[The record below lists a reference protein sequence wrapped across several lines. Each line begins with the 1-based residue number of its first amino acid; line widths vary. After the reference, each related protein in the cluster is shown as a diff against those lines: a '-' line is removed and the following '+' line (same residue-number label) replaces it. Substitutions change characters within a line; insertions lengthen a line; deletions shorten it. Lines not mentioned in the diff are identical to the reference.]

1 MFLNKIRHLQI
12 DKMRNIIVEQ
22 TTSPTIYENHIEII
36 ERKCSGHPDTICD
49 AICESVS
56 RELSKEYIKRFGK
69 VLHHNVDKALLVAGE
84 SKPEFGGGKLTK
96 KIKIIISGR
105 ATSKVGNKK
114 IDIKKIVEEAAEEYL
129 SKLHALKPEHYE
141 IIAEIN
147 EGSGILKEVFAQK
160 MPLSNDTSI
169 GVGYAPFSKTEKIV
183 LEVGKMLN
191 SKEFVKKYP
200 AVGEDIKI
208 MALRQGRHIKLTIS
222 MAFVSKYIHNFDEY
236 YEVKEKVKEEII
248 KKSGCRDITINALDK
263 KKEEAK
269 KIEDIY
275 LHVTGLS
282 AEMGDDGQ
290 VGRGNRING
299 LITPYR
305 EMTLEAAAGKNPTR
319 HVGKIYN
326 VVANIIASEI
336 VKNLGLKEVHVKIL
350 SRIGN
355 PIDQPQIV
363 NIQTPYEIERETAMK
378 MKKIADYWLANITKV
393 TDMII
398 EGKVGIY

>member
-1 MFLNKIRHLQI
+1 MFLNKIKHFSMV
-12 DKMRNIIVEQ
+12 KMRNIIVEQ

-56 RELSKEYIKRFGK
+56 RELSKEYLKKLGK
-69 VLHHNVDKALLVAGE
+69 VLHHNVDKALLIAG
-84 SKPEFGGGKLTK
+84 SSQPKFGGGKIIK

-105 ATSKVGNKK
+105 ATSKAGNKK
-114 IDIKKIVEEAAEEYL
+114 IDVKGIVEKAAEEYL
-129 SKLHALKPEHYE
+129 QQLHGLKEEQYE
-141 IIAEIN
+141 VITEIN
-147 EGSGILKEVFAQK
+147 EGASNLKEVFAEK
-160 MPLSNDTSI
+160 IPLSNDTSI
-169 GVGYAPFSKTEKIV
+169 GVGYAPFSKTEKIA
-183 LEVGKMLN
+183 LEIGKMLN
-191 SKEFVKKYP
+191 SKDFLKKYP
-200 AVGEDIKI
+200 AVGEDIKV
-208 MALRQGRHIKLTIS
+208 MALRQGQHIKLTIS
-222 MAFVSKYIHNFDEY
+222 MAFVDKYVKSLENY
-236 YEVKEKVKEEII
+236 YEIKDKVKEEII
-248 KKSGCRDITINALDK
+248 KKSGCSDVTINALDK
-263 KKEEAK
+263 KKEAAK
-269 KIEDIY
+269 TVDDVY
-275 LHVTGLS
+275 LTVTGLS

-326 VVANIIASEI
+326 VLANIIASEI
-336 VKNLGLKEVHVKIL
+336 VKNLKIKEVHVKIL

-355 PIDQPQIV
+355 PIDTPQVV
-363 NIQTPYEIERETAMK
+363 NIQTPCEIERETAMK
-378 MKKIADYWLANITKV
+378 MKKIADYWLTNITKV